1 MTQQGETDQYSV
13 EDHIRAIE
21 KHSYKNSVDLV
32 VVNQSYIPLPIIE
45 DYKKENSF
53 PVTLKEEEHDYGIM
67 RRLLVQFDA
76 EGHIRHN
83 PAAVAASVEEILQK
97 METGCDLRVLFQ

>member
-1 MTQQGETDQYSV
+1 MGVIQNALLSNVNTISN
-13 EDHIRAIE
+13 AITAG
-21 KHSYKNSVDLV
+21 KA
-32 VVNQSYIPLPIIE
+32 
-45 DYKKENSF
+45 
-53 PVTLKEEEHDYGIM
+53 LKEEEHDYGIM

>member
-1 MTQQGETDQYSV
+1 M
-13 EDHIRAIE
+13 
-21 KHSYKNSVDLV
+21 
-32 VVNQSYIPLPIIE
+32 
-45 DYKKENSF
+45 
-53 PVTLKEEEHDYGIM
+53 TLKEEEHDYGIM